1 MCRRIYELARLW
13 NLAIVLSLGMKH
25 ATLFIAGY
33 LGRTLN
39 YPQSN
44 TPQE

>member
-1 MCRRIYELARLW
+1 MYRRIYELARLG
-13 NLAIVLSLGMKH
+13 NIALVLSLGMKH

-33 LGRTLN
+33 LGQTLN